1 MIADERRRRVK
12 ENQYCVV
19 EKGEGG
25 KGKEECIHPNFGVAA
40 SATATH
46 TQTGGEK
53 GRRRLQFFRLA
64 DGTLPSLLLS
74 PSAEYGISEFPPN
87 ADGRRNYHVHDIRE
101 KYNMCNHNKRPAT
114 GV

>member
-1 MIADERRRRVK
+1 MITDERRRRVK

-46 TQTGGEK
+46 TNWRREGEEV
-53 GRRRLQFFRLA
+53 GFNFSVWLMGHF
-64 DGTLPSLLLS
+64 LPFSS
-74 PSAEYGISEFPPN
+74 PSEEYGISEFPPN
-87 ADGRRNYHVHDIRE
+87 ADGRRNYHVHDMRE